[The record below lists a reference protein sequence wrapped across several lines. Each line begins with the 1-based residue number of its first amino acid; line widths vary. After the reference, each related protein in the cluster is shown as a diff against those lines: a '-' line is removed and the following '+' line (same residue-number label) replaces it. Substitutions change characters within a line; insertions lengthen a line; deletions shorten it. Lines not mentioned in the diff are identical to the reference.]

1 MSLNA
6 LISHR
11 ALRSALPVGLML
23 LTLGLSACNSGT
35 TTVTAPP
42 APVAE
47 GPADS
52 VYDGQDHS
60 WTSGAPTSPQPLAL
74 GTGDNTL
81 SYEFWTAATNAWGPI
96 EKDRSNGENLAGDGR
111 TLTLAGQ
118 TYARGFGVHAGSSM
132 TFTLGGKCST
142 FSTKI
147 GVDDEVGSK
156 GSVIFKVVADG
167 VTLFDSGLMTGTSVT
182 KTVNVSVAG
191 KQQLQLV
198 VTDGGNGI
206 SYDHADWVSPMLG
219 CTVTVAAPAPVAPA
233 PVPPAA
239 PAPVAP
245 VPVPP
250 AAPTEITYSGPI
262 VITKGGTYSGN
273 WENTLHKPA
282 VLIQT
287 SEPVIIENSNIRSRG
302 NLISGFANRLTVRNT
317 RGYALNPNVAG
328 KAAGRAV
335 NAEEF
340 LNLRVEN
347 SYFEGSTGI
356 YARAFRGNAAAGD
369 TIKILRNRFKNTD
382 GRLSDGA
389 GGYNGSYDVV
399 AAILFNNVKRLP
411 NVEIAWNEIINE
423 PGKSRTEDNMNFYL
437 SSGTPSSPFLIHNN
451 YIQGAYGM
459 SPTTEAT
466 YAGGGIILGDG
477 LVTDPLDTGYA
488 RVYNNQI
495 VSTTNYGI
503 AIAGGVD
510 NQMYNNRVLS
520 SGRLADGQRIPAAN
534 VGLYV
539 WDPTGAG
546 QLSPATFA
554 NNRMENN
561 VVGWTK
567 VAADGSTNNNP
578 MWFPHCSLNGT
589 LCAGNQNL
597 GIITLDME
605 KQEYQGWL
613 SKISANNV
621 KVGP

>member
-1 MSLNA
+1 MLLTDFLLA
-6 LISHR
+6 RIIQR
-11 ALRSALPVGLML
+11 PLPLGLTL
-23 LTLGLSACNSGT
+23 LTLGLSACNSDSGNT
-35 TTVTAPP
+35 PTAPAQAT
-42 APVAE
+42 APTF
-47 GPADS
+47 

-60 WTSGAPTSPQPLAL
+60 WTGTAATGLTLLAL
-74 GTGDNTL
+74 DPGDNTL
-81 SYEFWTAATNAWGPI
+81 SNESWTAATNGWGPI
-96 EKDRSNGENLAGDGR
+96 EKDRSNGDKMAGDGR
-111 TLTLAGQ
+111 TLTVAGE
-118 TYARGFGVHAGSSM
+118 THARGFGVHAGSSM
-132 TFTLGGKCST
+132 TFTLGGKCT
-142 FSTKI
+142 TLTAKV
-147 GVDDEVGSK
+147 GLDDEVGDR
-156 GSVIFKVVADG
+156 GSVVFQVWNDTAIK
-167 VTLFDSGLMTGTSVT
+167 LYDSGAVRGTDAAKGIS
-182 KTVNVSVAG
+182 VNVSGV
-191 KQQLQLV
+191 QNLRLV
-198 VTDGGNGI
+198 VTDAGDGMD
-206 SYDHADWVSPMLG
+206 YDHADWASPILA
-219 CTVTVAAPAPVAPA
+219 CSSVAPAPVAPA
-233 PVPPAA
+233 
-239 PAPVAP
+239 
-245 VPVPP
+245 PVPP

-389 GGYNGSYDVV
+389 GGYNGSHWVV
-399 AAILFNNVKRLP
+399 QAILFNDVKRLP

-423 PGKSRTEDNMNFYL
+423 PGKSRTEENINFYV

-459 SPTTEAT
+459 SPSTDTT
-466 YAGGGIILGDG
+466 YAGGGILLGDG
-477 LVTDPLDTGYA
+477 KVLNPLDSGYA
-488 RVYNNQI
+488 RVHDNQI
-495 VSTTNYGI
+495 VGTTNHGI

-520 SGRLADGQRIPAAN
+520 SGRMPNGQRLPAAN

-546 QLSPATFA
+546 KLSPATFA
-554 NNRMENN
+554 NNRMDNN
-561 VVGWTK
+561 VVGWTR
-567 VAADGSTNNNP
+567 VAADGNTSNNP
-578 MWFPHCSLNGT
+578 TWFPNCGLNT
-589 LCAGNQNL
+589 TTCVGNQNI
-597 GIITLDME
+597 GTVTLEME
-605 KQEYQGWL
+605 KQEFTRWQDKL
-613 SKISANNV
+613 SARGV